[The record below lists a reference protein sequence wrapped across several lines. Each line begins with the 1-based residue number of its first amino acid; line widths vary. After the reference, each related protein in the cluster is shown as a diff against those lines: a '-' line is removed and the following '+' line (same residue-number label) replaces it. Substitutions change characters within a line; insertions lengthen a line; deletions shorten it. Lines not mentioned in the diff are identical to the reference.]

1 MFDVIVNDTSLLTKL
16 IRVQKVKLVIMV
28 KREIEVPPVSRVDV
42 ALPDSQEVQV
52 DQDLKVPRDNVD
64 YK

>member
-1 MFDVIVNDTSLLTKL
+1 
-16 IRVQKVKLVIMV
+16 VQKVKLVIMV
-28 KREIEVPPVSRVDV
+28 KREIKVPPVSRVGV

-64 YK
+64 CKVLLENKVL